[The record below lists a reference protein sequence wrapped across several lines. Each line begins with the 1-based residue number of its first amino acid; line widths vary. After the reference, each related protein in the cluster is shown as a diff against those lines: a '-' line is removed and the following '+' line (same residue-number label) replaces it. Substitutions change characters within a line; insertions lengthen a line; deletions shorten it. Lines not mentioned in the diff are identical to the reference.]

1 MTRGKRRASVAP
13 AKSLPCATDVAWG
26 RGTVYGGRGFSKAGH
41 SPWGEVP
48 VRAEEVPCFPRLCHD
63 FSALL
68 RLDEL
73 RPGRKYAILS
83 SSPGDTLNNKEK
95 PMNFKAIAVVILAVV
110 YLYSLLLDV
119 LRYRSGRNPI
129 PENVADVYDRETYL
143 KWKDYHGEKVR
154 WDMVTKAVS
163 FAIDLVLIL
172 TNAYAAFARLFPDQV
187 WMQLFAVM
195 LLSAL
200 ATLPLIPFAWYDT
213 MHIEE
218 KYGFNRTKGKTF
230 VGDQIKQFV
239 LQLGLMIGLASM
251 VMGLHQSFGD
261 WLILAFAC
269 FATLFLLFITF
280 LYPIFSRIFN
290 KFTPLEDG
298 ELKEG
303 ITRLLEKNGYKVR
316 AIQVMDAS
324 RRSTK
329 ANAYFTGFGK
339 MKTIVLYD
347 TLLSTM
353 TTDEILAVF
362 AHEMGHGLHKDT
374 LKNHILVFLQML
386 VLGLLAWATLRYP
399 EIFRSFG
406 FAGVNYGF
414 ALLLIMSVEFAL
426 VSPLFGLVASW
437 ASRRAEYRADEQA
450 FREGYGDALIS
461 GLKKLSRENLA
472 DLSPSPILVALEYS
486 HPTLSQRVAAMDRL
500 KKGEK

>member
-1 MTRGKRRASVAP
+1 
-13 AKSLPCATDVAWG
+13 
-26 RGTVYGGRGFSKAGH
+26 
-41 SPWGEVP
+41 
-48 VRAEEVPCFPRLCHD
+48 
-63 FSALL
+63 
-68 RLDEL
+68 
-73 RPGRKYAILS
+73 
-83 SSPGDTLNNKEK
+83 
-95 PMNFKAIAVVILAVV
+95 MNFKAIAIVVLCIV
-110 YLYSLLLDV
+110 YLYSLFLDL
-119 LRYRSGRNPI
+119 LRYRSSRNPI

-143 KWKDYHGEKVR
+143 KWKAYHTEKVR
-154 WDMVTKAVS
+154 WGMVTNAVA

-230 VGDQIKQFV
+230 VGDQVKQFV
-239 LQLGLMIGLASM
+239 LQLLLMIGLASL
-251 VMGLHQSFGD
+251 VMGLHKSFGD
-261 WLILAFAC
+261 WLILAFAV

-280 LYPIFSRIFN
+280 LFPFFSRIFN

-303 ITRLLEKNGYKVR
+303 ITKLLEKNGYQVR
-316 AIQVMDAS
+316 AIPVMDAS

-329 ANAYFTGFGK
+329 SNAYFTGFGK

-347 TLLSTM
+347 TLVAAM

-362 AHEMGHGLHKDT
+362 AHEMGHGLHRDT
-374 LKNHILVFLQML
+374 LKNHILSFLQML

-399 EIFRSFG
+399 QIFTSFG
-406 FAGVNYGF
+406 FQGVNYGF
-414 ALLLIMSVEFAL
+414 AVILIMSVEYAL
-426 VSPLFGLVASW
+426 ISPLFSLVTSW
-437 ASRRAEYRADEQA
+437 FFRRAEYRADGQA
-450 FREGYGDALIS
+450 VQEGYGDALIS
-461 GLKKLSRENLA
+461 GLKKLSRENFSDLA
-472 DLSPSPILVALEYS
+472 PSPILVALEYS
-486 HPTLSQRVAAMDRL
+486 HPTLSQRITAIEAAGR
-500 KKGEK
+500 K